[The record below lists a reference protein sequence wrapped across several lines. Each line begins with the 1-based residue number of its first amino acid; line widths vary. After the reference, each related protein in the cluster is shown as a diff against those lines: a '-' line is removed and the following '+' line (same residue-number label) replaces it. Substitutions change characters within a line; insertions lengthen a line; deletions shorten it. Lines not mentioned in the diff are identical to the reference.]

1 MICVDKQIQDLVT
14 NLRDVLVARNF
25 DMTNMSDGFLKLE
38 VTQAIGAINRCRNFT
53 QTESKLYDSKYE
65 YLIIPMCVSSIAKI
79 GAEGQNSHSENGITR
94 YYSSAGDYPKEL
106 LSQIIPLIK

>member
-1 MICVDKQIQDLVT
+1 MDKQIQDLV
-14 NLRDVLVARNF
+14 RDLKDTLIARKF
-25 DMTNMSDGFLKLE
+25 DITNMSESFLTTEINL
-38 VTQAIGAINRCRNFT
+38 AIGTINRCRRFT
-53 QTESKLYDSKYE
+53 QTESNLYDSKYE
-65 YLIIPMCVSSIAKI
+65 YLIIPMCVSSIAKM

>member
-1 MICVDKQIQDLVT
+1 MDKQIQDLVVS
-14 NLRDVLVARNF
+14 LRDVLIARDFN
-25 DMTNMSDGFLKLE
+25 MTNMSDGYLRTE
-38 VTQAIGAINRCRNFT
+38 IIQAIGAINRCRRFT
-53 QTESKLYDSKYE
+53 QTESALYDSKYE

>member
-1 MICVDKQIQDLVT
+1 MDKQIQDLVAS
-14 NLRDVLVARNF
+14 LRDVLIARDFN
-25 DMTNMSDGFLKLE
+25 MTNMSDGYLRTEIL
-38 VTQAIGAINRCRNFT
+38 QAIGAINRCRRFT
-53 QTESKLYDSKYE
+53 QTESELYDSKYE

-79 GAEGQNSHSENGITR
+79 GAEGQNSHSEDGITR

>member
-1 MICVDKQIQDLVT
+1 MDKQIQDLVT
-14 NLRDVLVARNF
+14 DLRDVLVARNF

-38 VTQAIGAINRCRNFT
+38 VSQAIGAINRCRNFT